1 MRGLSENIHGY
12 QGDDSNGS
20 VLQFMWGEVEAYE
33 LIECVSCEQ
42 YFCEDCIDEGDMCFA
57 CTEADY
63 EDGEEEEE
71 DE

>member
-1 MRGLSENIHGY
+1 MVAMAIGEMTRMEAYCSSCGA
-12 QGDDSNGS
+12 
-20 VLQFMWGEVEAYE
+20 EVEAYE

-63 EDGEEEEE
+63 EDGEEEDD

>member
-1 MRGLSENIHGY
+1 MEAYCSSCGA
-12 QGDDSNGS
+12 
-20 VLQFMWGEVEAYE
+20 EVEAYE

-63 EDGEEEEE
+63 EEGDDEE
-71 DE
+71 DDE